1 MPDRLSSY
9 SHDLAAHQLFWS
21 EIDVNPFLLCSES
34 TGHIYVLLNFCIA
47 IWAHTQTKS
56 CPFSHDNQKLCFLV
70 PTLYGKLYF
79 PYNVGICSSHMG
91 NHLSNML
98 KSLNTILWSIILK
111 TCFKEWRHLLFPKVR
126 TIILLHCNIS
136 LQGMFDSMYGL
147 GMRGL
152 TMKAYDTDTDIM
164 KDFWEGW
171 QAFQLLEEWS

>member
-1 MPDRLSSY
+1 MILQLINSFGVKLMLIHSY
-9 SHDLAAHQLFWS
+9 SVLNLQAIYMFSWISAFLF
-21 EIDVNPFLLCSES
+21 
-34 TGHIYVLLNFCIA
+34 GHTHT
-47 IWAHTQTKS
+47 HTQKKS
-56 CPFSHDNQKLCFLV
+56 CPFSHENQKLCFLV
-70 PTLYGKLYF
+70 PTLYGQLYF

-152 TMKAYDTDTDIM
+152 TMKAHDTDTDIM

-171 QAFQLLEEWS
+171 QAFQLLEEWR